1 MDAAQTRL
9 DARQSIGDARGMP
22 SRRALG
28 LASLLAI
35 AACSLKAT
43 PKAVGMPPSGVGVV
57 ATLDAGPVASVA
69 LDAGRRQPPHTLP
82 TDAIAKLGPL
92 HAPPID
98 LGVAW
103 LVLVGPKEGL
113 RFAWLV
119 ADGERPAPIDGFPTA
134 ARLVAHAT
142 MGHAA
147 HLLLESVGVLDQ
159 PAGLRA
165 VVRVDADASWFPGD
179 GLEMDLADAGPST
192 LAERVR
198 KRTSASPPSTS
209 LDARLARHANGDW
222 VAVTPNDVPAVLAP
236 GGATIARMWQRTF
249 TQPTGKKVDAKS
261 FATAPEAPAIASLL
275 NAEATTPSYPDRP
288 LRVPNSEM
296 GSPHLGAIEVDDAGL
311 VTAVHLHAFPDP
323 VVKPVPAPAPTLGQP
338 LAPATLAQMP
348 WPYDPA
354 AIQRSA
360 ELSTATG
367 TVAFASDDVETT
379 VMFVDGA
386 FATARTLPGTAID
399 FRFVDIDGD
408 GRVDLL
414 LRSNEEP
421 FRLFLAR
428 RSVHERQDDWARN
441 LAMIGARDFD
451 AAIAAARAVVR
462 RGVDRRA
469 ACKLLTAIR
478 SPAAFRAA
486 ATKRGARIRF
496 ESPNDPIRAP
506 FVIPAAKLTTDDVGA
521 LGAGC
526 EQLYCDAASPF
537 CQSTHQGPDNEHYV
551 FTWEKGALRLL
562 FATAYTGS

>member
-1 MDAAQTRL
+1 VALRHG
-9 DARQSIGDARGMP
+9 IGDPCGMA
-22 SRRALG
+22 SRRTLGFAL
-28 LASLLAI
+28 LLA
-35 AACSLKAT
+35 ACN
-43 PKAVGMPPSGVGVV
+43 PKAAPKAAGTPPSDAGAV
-57 ATLDAGPVASVA
+57 ATLDAG
-69 LDAGRRQPPHTLP
+69 RRKPLHTLP
-82 TDAIAKLGPL
+82 TDAIAKFGPL

-119 ADGERPAPIDGFPTA
+119 ADGERPAPIAGFPTA
-134 ARLVAHAT
+134 ARLVAQAT
-142 MGHAA
+142 VGQAA

-179 GLEMDLADAGPST
+179 GLEMDLADADPST

-209 LDARLARHANGDW
+209 LAERLAGHANGDW
-222 VAVTPNDVPAVLAP
+222 AAVTPKDVPAVLAP

-249 TQPTGKKVDAKS
+249 TRPTGENVSAKS
-261 FATAPEAPAIASLL
+261 FASAPEALAIANLL
-275 NAEATTPSYPDRP
+275 NAEATTPSYPDGR

-296 GSPHLGAIEVDDAGL
+296 GSPELGAIEVDDAGL
-311 VTAVHLHAFPDP
+311 VTAVHLHAFPEP
-323 VVKPVPAPAPTLGQP
+323 VVKPTAAQAPTQGQP
-338 LAPATLAQMP
+338 LAPATLAEMP

-354 AIQRSA
+354 AIKRSA
-360 ELSTATG
+360 ETTTASG

-386 FATARTLPGTAID
+386 FATARTLPGTATD
-399 FRFVDIDGD
+399 CRFVDIDGD
-408 GRVDLL
+408 GRVDLV

-428 RSVHERQDDWARN
+428 RSVHERHDDWARN

-451 AAIAAARAVVR
+451 AAIAAARAVAR
-462 RGVDRRA
+462 RGVARGA

-486 ATKRGARIRF
+486 AAKRGALITF
-496 ESPNDPIRAP
+496 GSPNDPIRTP
-506 FVIPAAKLTTDDVGA
+506 FLIPAAKVTMDELGA
-521 LGAGC
+521 FGAGC
-526 EQLYCDAASPF
+526 DQLYCDAARPF
-537 CQSTHQGPDNEHYV
+537 CQSTHQGPDSEHYV
-551 FTWEKGALRLL
+551 FTWEKGALRLV